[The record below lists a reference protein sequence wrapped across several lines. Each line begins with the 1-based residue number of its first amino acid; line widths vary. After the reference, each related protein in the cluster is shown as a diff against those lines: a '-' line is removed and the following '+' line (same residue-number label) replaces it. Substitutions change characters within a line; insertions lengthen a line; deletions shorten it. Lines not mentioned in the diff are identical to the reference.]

1 MSQTLTSDVQTAFL
15 NTLKQLL
22 QDQTQQNPL
31 LLDGDSIDQLLSSK
45 KIYNAYHDLAEQI
58 YELMGFQLEQS
69 ASFQY
74 SLLQRILE
82 QGRLSV
88 YISKAES
95 INSAESTQPLFD
107 HTQMALTPITEAD
120 ALESVDQLD
129 FLDELYLSPP
139 VEAKAEPSL
148 INDRF
153 TVMSLSTTSLLS
165 VNSTTNIDVNNTDH
179 NQNNASGK
187 SNHEVKM
194 VKKMPHFQIP
204 NARVGQDYQAR
215 IQMQYPV
222 KEDVLI
228 CSESIKIPD
237 DLGIVFD
244 DEAQQLQGIPLQA
257 GEFKLAFQYKNNE
270 ATQAWSSGE
279 VTFIITADPRSLWQ
293 VNEPDIHA
301 PYQKAHSDHQLIQ
314 TEHFNLAACSQRG
327 RSHEH
332 AGTFRD
338 DDFLI
343 TQVAETDWSVL
354 IVADGAGSAS
364 YSRQGSLLA
373 VQSAA
378 KTLTDYLE
386 QHHPH
391 LDRLL
396 PQWQVGSDDEMT
408 KSVAQQIYKDFHD
421 TFYKT
426 AQVAIEAIE
435 QEAELKQVAAKAY
448 ATTLLVAVV
457 KQCEQKTFIST
468 FWMGDGA
475 IAVYAKDKV
484 RLMGKPD
491 GGEFA
496 GQTRFLDRSFAQQ
509 FASRVNIGYYDDCEA
524 VILMTDGISD
534 PRFETDAGL
543 ANHEKWQALWQ
554 EIEPQLQQPHP
565 DQALLEWS
573 KFFSAGHHDDRTLAI
588 LWNKPVSVDVEG
600 LAHD

>member
-1 MSQTLTSDVQTAFL
+1 MSQTLTPDVQTAFL
-15 NTLKQLL
+15 NTLEQLL

-31 LLDGDSIDQLLSSK
+31 LLDGDSVDQLLKSK
-45 KIYNAYHDLAEQI
+45 KIYNAYYDLAEQI

-69 ASFQY
+69 AAFQY

-82 QGRLSV
+82 QGRLPV
-88 YISKAES
+88 YISKAEN
-95 INSAESTQPLFD
+95 IHSAESSQQQFD
-107 HTQMALTPITEAD
+107 HTQMMPNPITEAD
-120 ALESVDQLD
+120 ELESIDQLD
-129 FLDELYLSPP
+129 FLDELYSSPI
-139 VEAKAEPSL
+139 EAETKPSL
-148 INDRF
+148 INDGF
-153 TVMSLSTTSLLS
+153 IAKPPLSTTSLVLVS
-165 VNSTTNIDVNNTDH
+165 STANIDSNHIDH
-179 NQNNASGK
+179 NQNNPSGK
-187 SNHEVKM
+187 QNHEVKT

-228 CSESIKIPD
+228 CSESIKIPE

-244 DEAQQLQGIPLQA
+244 DQTQQLQGIPLQA

-270 ATQAWSSGE
+270 AAQAWSSGE
-279 VTFIITADPRSLWQ
+279 MTFIITADPRSLWQ
-293 VNEPDIHA
+293 VNEPDINE

-343 TQVAETDWSVL
+343 ARVAETDWSIL

-364 YSRQGSLLA
+364 YSRQGSLIA

-396 PQWQVGSDDEMT
+396 QQWQVGSDDEIT

-509 FASRVNIGYYDDCEA
+509 FGSRVNIGYYGDCEA

-554 EIEPQLQQPHP
+554 ELEPQLQQTHP

>member
-1 MSQTLTSDVQTAFL
+1 MSQTLTPDVQTAFL
-15 NTLKQLL
+15 NTLEQLL

-31 LLDGDSIDQLLSSK
+31 LLDGDSVDQLLKSK
-45 KIYNAYHDLAEQI
+45 KIYNAYYNLAEQI
-58 YELMGFQLEQS
+58 YELIGFQLEQS
-69 ASFQY
+69 AAFQY

-82 QGRLSV
+82 QGRLPV
-88 YISKAES
+88 YIYNAEN
-95 INSAESTQPLFD
+95 INSAESSQPLFD
-107 HTQMALTPITEAD
+107 HTQMMQNPIHETD
-120 ALESVDQLD
+120 ALESIDQLD

-139 VEAKAEPSL
+139 VEAETELSF
-148 INDRF
+148 INNSF
-153 TVMSLSTTSLLS
+153 VATPLTTTSLLS
-165 VNSTTNIDVNNTDH
+165 VQSTTNIDSNNTDH
-179 NQNNASGK
+179 KQNNASGK
-187 SNHEVKM
+187 PNHEVKM

-228 CSESIKIPD
+228 CSESIKIPE

-244 DEAQQLQGIPLQA
+244 DEAQQLQGVPLQA

-270 ATQAWSSGE
+270 AAQAWSSGE
-279 VTFIITADPRSLWQ
+279 VIFIITADPRSLWQ
-293 VNEPDIHA
+293 VNEPDSNE

-343 TQVAETDWSVL
+343 ARVAETDWSVL

-396 PQWQVGSDDEMT
+396 QQWQVRSDDEMT

-426 AQVAIEAIE
+426 AQVAIETIE

-600 LAHD
+600 VVHD

>member
-1 MSQTLTSDVQTAFL
+1 MSQTLTPDVQTAFL

-22 QDQTQQNPL
+22 QDQTQQNAL
-31 LLDGDSIDQLLSSK
+31 LLDSDSFDHLLKNK

-69 ASFQY
+69 SAFQY

-82 QGRLSV
+82 QGRLPIYAS
-88 YISKAES
+88 ISAGLDRTEP
-95 INSAESTQPLFD
+95 NQQRFD
-107 HTQMALTPITEAD
+107 QIQMTLISSTEAD
-120 ALESVDQLD
+120 GLESVDQLD
-129 FLDELYLSPP
+129 FLDELYSSPI
-139 VEAKAEPSL
+139 EAATEPSF
-148 INDRF
+148 INDGF
-153 TVMSLSTTSLLS
+153 TAGPLSTTSLVLMS
-165 VNSTTNIDVNNTDH
+165 STANIDSNNTDH
-179 NQNNASGK
+179 NQNNPSGK
-187 SNHEVKM
+187 QNHEVKM

-228 CSESIKIPD
+228 CSESIKIPE

-244 DEAQQLQGIPLQA
+244 DQAQQLQGIPLQA

-293 VNEPDIHA
+293 VNEPDINA
-301 PYQKAHSDHQLIQ
+301 PYQKAHSDHQLIE
-314 TEHFNLAACSQRG
+314 TEYFNLAACSQRG

-343 TQVAETDWSVL
+343 ARVAETDWSIL

-396 PQWQVGSDDEMT
+396 QQWQVGSDDEMT

-426 AQVAIEAIE
+426 AQAAIEAIE

-468 FWMGDGA
+468 FWVGDGA

-554 EIEPQLQQPHP
+554 EIEPQLQQPCP

-588 LWNKPVSVDVEG
+588 LWNKPVSVNVEG

>member
-1 MSQTLTSDVQTAFL
+1 MSQTLTPDVQTAFL

-22 QDQTQQNPL
+22 QDQTQQNAL
-31 LLDGDSIDQLLSSK
+31 LLDSDSFDHLLKNK

-69 ASFQY
+69 SAFQH
-74 SLLQRILE
+74 SLLQHILE
-82 QGRLSV
+82 QGRLPIYAS
-88 YISKAES
+88 ISAGLDRTEP
-95 INSAESTQPLFD
+95 NQQRFD
-107 HTQMALTPITEAD
+107 QIQMTLISSTEAD
-120 ALESVDQLD
+120 GLESVDQLD
-129 FLDELYLSPP
+129 FLDELYSSPI
-139 VEAKAEPSL
+139 EAATEPSF
-148 INDRF
+148 INDGF
-153 TVMSLSTTSLLS
+153 TAGPLSTTSLVLMS
-165 VNSTTNIDVNNTDH
+165 STANIDSNNTDH
-179 NQNNASGK
+179 NQNNPSGK
-187 SNHEVKM
+187 QNHEVKM

-228 CSESIKIPD
+228 CSESIKIPE

-244 DEAQQLQGIPLQA
+244 DQAQQLQGIPLQA

-293 VNEPDIHA
+293 VNEPDINA
-301 PYQKAHSDHQLIQ
+301 PYQKAHSDHQLIE
-314 TEHFNLAACSQRG
+314 TEYFNLAACSQRG

-343 TQVAETDWSVL
+343 ARVAETDWSIL

-396 PQWQVGSDDEMT
+396 QQWQVGSDDEMT

-426 AQVAIEAIE
+426 AQAAIEAIE

-468 FWMGDGA
+468 FWVGDGA

-554 EIEPQLQQPHP
+554 EIEPQLQQPCP

-588 LWNKPVSVDVEG
+588 LWNKPVSVNVEG

>member
-1 MSQTLTSDVQTAFL
+1 MSQTLVPEIQTAL
-15 NTLKQLL
+15 LKTLKQLL
-22 QDQTQQNPL
+22 QDQTQQTPL
-31 LLDGDSIDQLLSSK
+31 LLDGDSVDQLLNSK
-45 KIYNAYHDLAEQI
+45 KIYNAYYDLAEQI
-58 YELMGFQLEQS
+58 YVLMGFQLEQS
-69 ASFQY
+69 AAFQH
-74 SLLQRILE
+74 SLLRCILE
-82 QGRLSV
+82 QGRLPI
-88 YISKAES
+88 YISNAEN
-95 INSAESTQPLFD
+95 INSAESSQPLFD
-107 HTQMALTPITEAD
+107 HTQMMQNPDTD
-120 ALESVDQLD
+120 ALESIDQLD

-139 VEAKAEPSL
+139 VEPETELSF
-148 INDRF
+148 INNSF
-153 TVMSLSTTSLLS
+153 VATPLMTTSLLLS
-165 VNSTTNIDVNNTDH
+165 STTDNGSNNTDH
-179 NQNNASGK
+179 NHNNASGK
-187 SNHEVKM
+187 PNHEVKM

-228 CSESIKIPD
+228 CSESIKIPE

-244 DEAQQLQGIPLQA
+244 DQAQQLQGIPLQA

-270 ATQAWSSGE
+270 AAQAWSSGE

-293 VNEPDIHA
+293 VNEPDINE

-343 TQVAETDWSVL
+343 ARVAETDWSVL

-386 QHHPH
+386 QYHAH
-391 LDRLL
+391 LDSLL
-396 PQWQVGSDDEMT
+396 LQWQVGSDDEMT

-426 AQVAIEAIE
+426 AQVAIETIE

-468 FWMGDGA
+468 FWIGDGA

-554 EIEPQLQQPHP
+554 EIEPQLQQSHP
-565 DQALLEWS
+565 EQALLEWS

-588 LWNKPVSVDVEG
+588 LWNKPVITDVEDVV
-600 LAHD
+600 HD

>member
-1 MSQTLTSDVQTAFL
+1 MSQTLTTDVQTAFL

-31 LLDGDSIDQLLSSK
+31 LLDDDSLDQLLNSK
-45 KIYNAYHDLAEQI
+45 KIYNAYHDLVEQI
-58 YELMGFQLEQS
+58 YEQIGFQLEQS
-69 ASFQY
+69 AVFQH

-82 QGRLSV
+82 QGRLPV
-88 YISKAES
+88 YISKAEN
-95 INSAESTQPLFD
+95 INSADSSQPLFD
-107 HTQMALTPITEAD
+107 HTQMMQNPIDEND
-120 ALESVDQLD
+120 ALESIDQLD
-129 FLDELYLSPP
+129 FLDELYLSPS
-139 VEAKAEPSL
+139 VEAEADPSF
-148 INDRF
+148 INDSSVA
-153 TVMSLSTTSLLS
+153 TPLPTTSLLS
-165 VNSTTNIDVNNTDH
+165 VKSTTNIDAKNTDH

-187 SNHEVKM
+187 PNHEVKM

-244 DEAQQLQGIPLQA
+244 DEAQQLKGIPLQA

-270 ATQAWSSGE
+270 AIQAWSSGE

-301 PYQKAHSDHQLIQ
+301 PYQKAHGDHQLIQ

-391 LDRLL
+391 LDLL
-396 PQWQVGSDDEMT
+396 LQQWQVGSDDEMT

-426 AQVAIEAIE
+426 AQVAIETIE

-457 KQCEQKTFIST
+457 KKCEQKTFIST

-534 PRFETDAGL
+534 PRFETDTGL

>member
-1 MSQTLTSDVQTAFL
+1 MSQTLVPEIQTAL
-15 NTLKQLL
+15 LKTLKQLL
-22 QDQTQQNPL
+22 QDQTQQAPL
-31 LLDGDSIDQLLSSK
+31 LLDGDSVDQLLNSK
-45 KIYNAYHDLAEQI
+45 KIYNAYYDLAEQI
-58 YELMGFQLEQS
+58 YALMEFQLEQS
-69 ASFQY
+69 AAFQH
-74 SLLQRILE
+74 SLLRCILE
-82 QGRLSV
+82 QGRLPI
-88 YISKAES
+88 YISNAEN
-95 INSAESTQPLFD
+95 INSAESSQPLFD
-107 HTQMALTPITEAD
+107 HTQMMQNPNTETD
-120 ALESVDQLD
+120 ALESIDQLD

-139 VEAKAEPSL
+139 VEPETELSF
-148 INDRF
+148 INNSF
-153 TVMSLSTTSLLS
+153 VATPLMTTSLLLS
-165 VNSTTNIDVNNTDH
+165 STTDNGSNNTDH
-179 NQNNASGK
+179 NHNNASGK
-187 SNHEVKM
+187 PNHEVKM

-222 KEDVLI
+222 KVDVLI
-228 CSESIKIPD
+228 CSESIKIPE
-237 DLGIVFD
+237 DLGILFD
-244 DEAQQLQGIPLQA
+244 DQAQQLQGIPLQA

-270 ATQAWSSGE
+270 AAQAWSSGE

-293 VNEPDIHA
+293 VNEPDINE

-343 TQVAETDWSVL
+343 ARVAETDWSVL

-378 KTLTDYLE
+378 KTLTVYLE

-391 LDRLL
+391 LDSLL
-396 PQWQVGSDDEMT
+396 LQWQVGSDDEMT

-426 AQVAIEAIE
+426 AQVAIETIE
-435 QEAELKQVAAKAY
+435 QEADLKQVAAKAY

-468 FWMGDGA
+468 FWIGDGA

-554 EIEPQLQQPHP
+554 EIEPQLQQLHP

-588 LWNKPVSVDVEG
+588 LWSTPVIADVEDVV
-600 LAHD
+600 HD

>member
-31 LLDGDSIDQLLSSK
+31 LLDDDSLNQLLSSK

-69 ASFQY
+69 AAFQH
-74 SLLQRILE
+74 SLLQRILD
-82 QGRLSV
+82 QGRLPV
-88 YISKAES
+88 YISKAEN
-95 INSAESTQPLFD
+95 INSAESIQPLFD
-107 HTQMALTPITEAD
+107 HIQMMQNPIDETD
-120 ALESVDQLD
+120 VLESVDQLD
-129 FLDELYLSPP
+129 FLDELYLSPSI
-139 VEAKAEPSL
+139 EAEADPSF
-148 INDRF
+148 INDCF
-153 TVMSLSTTSLLS
+153 VATPHQTTSLLS
-165 VNSTTNIDVNNTDH
+165 VKSITDIDAKNTDH

-187 SNHEVKM
+187 PNHEVKM

-314 TEHFNLAACSQRG
+314 TEYFNLAACSQRG

-343 TQVAETDWSVL
+343 ARVAETDWSVL

-396 PQWQVGSDDEMT
+396 QQWQVGSDDEMT

-435 QEAELKQVAAKAY
+435 KEAELKQVAAKAY

-588 LWNKPVSVDVEG
+588 LWNKPVSVEG

>member
-1 MSQTLTSDVQTAFL
+1 MSQTLTPDVQTAFL
-15 NTLKQLL
+15 NTLKHLL

-31 LLDGDSIDQLLSSK
+31 LLDGDSVDKLLKSK

-69 ASFQY
+69 AAFQY

-82 QGRLSV
+82 QGRLPI
-88 YISKAES
+88 YISNVEN
-95 INSAESTQPLFD
+95 INSAESSQPLFD
-107 HTQMALTPITEAD
+107 HTQMMQNPNTEND
-120 ALESVDQLD
+120 ALESIDQLD

-139 VEAKAEPSL
+139 IDAETEPCF
-148 INDRF
+148 INDCF
-153 TVMSLSTTSLLS
+153 VATPLTTTSLLLS
-165 VNSTTNIDVNNTDH
+165 STANIDSNNTDH
-179 NQNNASGK
+179 KQNNASGK
-187 SNHEVKM
+187 PNHEVKM

-228 CSESIKIPD
+228 CSESIKIPEA
-237 DLGIVFD
+237 LGIVFD
-244 DEAQQLQGIPLQA
+244 DQAQQLQGIPLQA

-270 ATQAWSSGE
+270 AVQAWSSGE

-293 VNEPDIHA
+293 VNEPDSNE

-343 TQVAETDWSVL
+343 ARVAETDWSVL

-396 PQWQVGSDDEMT
+396 QQWQVRSDDEMT

-426 AQVAIEAIE
+426 AQVAIETIE

-588 LWNKPVSVDVEG
+588 LWNKPVGVDVEG
-600 LAHD
+600 VVHD

>member
-1 MSQTLTSDVQTAFL
+1 MSQTLTPDVQTAFL

-22 QDQTQQNPL
+22 QDQTQQNAL
-31 LLDGDSIDQLLSSK
+31 LLDDDSFDHLLKNK

-58 YELMGFQLEQS
+58 YEIMGFQLEQS
-69 ASFQY
+69 SAFQH

-82 QGRLSV
+82 QGRLPIYA
-88 YISKAES
+88 YISAGLH
-95 INSAESTQPLFD
+95 STEPNQQRFD
-107 HTQMALTPITEAD
+107 QIQMTLIPITGAD
-120 ALESVDQLD
+120 GLESVDQLD
-129 FLDELYLSPP
+129 FLDELYSPP
-139 VEAKAEPSL
+139 IEAATEPSF
-148 INDRF
+148 INDGF
-153 TVMSLSTTSLLS
+153 TAGPLSTTSLVLMS
-165 VNSTTNIDVNNTDH
+165 STANIDSNNTDH
-179 NQNNASGK
+179 NQNNPSGK
-187 SNHEVKM
+187 QNHEVKM

-228 CSESIKIPD
+228 CSESIKIPE

-244 DEAQQLQGIPLQA
+244 DQAQQLQGIPLQA

-293 VNEPDIHA
+293 VNEPDINA
-301 PYQKAHSDHQLIQ
+301 PYQKAHSDHQLIE
-314 TEHFNLAACSQRG
+314 TEYFNLAACSQRG

-343 TQVAETDWSVL
+343 ARVAETDWSVL

-396 PQWQVGSDDEMT
+396 QQWQVSSDDEMT

-426 AQVAIEAIE
+426 AQVAIESIE

-468 FWMGDGA
+468 FWVGDGA

-496 GQTRFLDRSFAQQ
+496 GQTRFLDRSFVQQ

-554 EIEPQLQQPHP
+554 EIEPQLQQPRP

-588 LWNKPVSVDVEG
+588 LWNKPVSVNVEG

>member
-1 MSQTLTSDVQTAFL
+1 MSQTLTHEVQTVFL
-15 NTLKQLL
+15 STLKQLL
-22 QDQTQQNPL
+22 QDQTQPNQFVVDDESFN
-31 LLDGDSIDQLLSSK
+31 QLLKNK

-58 YELMGFQLEQS
+58 YALMGFQLEQS
-69 ASFQY
+69 PAFQH
-74 SLLQRILE
+74 SSLQRILE
-82 QGRLSV
+82 QGRLPIYAS
-88 YISKAES
+88 ISAGLDRTEP
-95 INSAESTQPLFD
+95 NQQQFD
-107 HTQMALTPITEAD
+107 HTQMMLNPINEGD
-120 ALESVDQLD
+120 ALESIDQLD
-129 FLDELYLSPP
+129 FLDELYLSAPIDA
-139 VEAKAEPSL
+139 ETEPSL
-148 INDRF
+148 INDCF
-153 TVMSLSTTSLLS
+153 VAKPCSTTPLLLSTTA
-165 VNSTTNIDVNNTDH
+165 NIDSSNTDH
-179 NQNNASGK
+179 KQNNPSGK
-187 SNHEVKM
+187 QNHEVKM

-228 CSESIKIPD
+228 CSESIKIPE

-257 GEFKLAFQYKNNE
+257 GEFKLVFQYKNSE
-270 ATQAWSSGE
+270 AAQAWSSGE

-293 VNEPDIHA
+293 VNEPDINA

-314 TEHFNLAACSQRG
+314 TEYFNLVACSQRG

-343 TQVAETDWSVL
+343 ARVAETDWSLL

-391 LDRLL
+391 LDLL
-396 PQWQVGSDDEMT
+396 LQQWQVGSDDEMT

-509 FASRVNIGYYDDCEA
+509 FGSRVNIGYYDDCEA

-543 ANHEKWQALWQ
+543 ANHEKWQAFWQ

-588 LWNKPVSVDVEG
+588 LWNKPVIVDVEG

>member
-1 MSQTLTSDVQTAFL
+1 MSQTLTHEVQTVFL
-15 NTLKQLL
+15 STLKQLL
-22 QDQTQQNPL
+22 QDQTQPNQFVVDDESFN
-31 LLDGDSIDQLLSSK
+31 QLLKNK

-58 YELMGFQLEQS
+58 YVLMGFQLEQS
-69 ASFQY
+69 PAFQH
-74 SLLQRILE
+74 SSLQRILE
-82 QGRLSV
+82 QGRLPIYAS
-88 YISKAES
+88 ISAGLDRTEP
-95 INSAESTQPLFD
+95 NRQQFD
-107 HTQMALTPITEAD
+107 HTQMMLNPINEAD
-120 ALESVDQLD
+120 ALESIDQLD
-129 FLDELYLSPP
+129 FLDELYLSAP
-139 VEAKAEPSL
+139 VDAETEPSL

-153 TVMSLSTTSLLS
+153 VAKPCSTAPLLLSTTA
-165 VNSTTNIDVNNTDH
+165 NIDSSNTDH
-179 NQNNASGK
+179 KQNNASGK
-187 SNHEVKM
+187 QNHEVKM

-228 CSESIKIPD
+228 CSESIKIPE

-257 GEFKLAFQYKNNE
+257 GEFKLAFQYKNSE
-270 ATQAWSSGE
+270 AAQAWSSGE

-293 VNEPDIHA
+293 VNEPDINA

-314 TEHFNLAACSQRG
+314 TEYFNLVACSQRG

-343 TQVAETDWSVL
+343 ARVAETDWSLL

-364 YSRQGSLLA
+364 YSRQGSLIA

-378 KTLTDYLE
+378 RTLTDYLE
-386 QHHPH
+386 QHHLH
-391 LDRLL
+391 LDLL
-396 PQWQVGSDDEMT
+396 LQQWQVGSDDEMT

-509 FASRVNIGYYDDCEA
+509 FGSRVNIGYYDDCEA

-543 ANHEKWQALWQ
+543 ANHEKWQAFWQ

-588 LWNKPVSVDVEG
+588 LWNKPVIVDVEG

>member
-1 MSQTLTSDVQTAFL
+1 MSQTLAPEIQTAL
-15 NTLKQLL
+15 LKTLKQLL
-22 QDQTQQNPL
+22 QDQTQQTPL
-31 LLDGDSIDQLLSSK
+31 LLDGDSVDQLLNSK
-45 KIYNAYHDLAEQI
+45 KIYNAYYDLAEQI
-58 YELMGFQLEQS
+58 YALMGFQLEQS
-69 ASFQY
+69 AAFQH
-74 SLLQRILE
+74 SLLRCILE
-82 QGRLSV
+82 QGRLPI
-88 YISKAES
+88 YISNAEN
-95 INSAESTQPLFD
+95 INSAESSQPLFD
-107 HTQMALTPITEAD
+107 HTQMMQNPDTETD
-120 ALESVDQLD
+120 ALESIDQLD

-139 VEAKAEPSL
+139 VEPETELSF
-148 INDRF
+148 INNNF
-153 TVMSLSTTSLLS
+153 VATPLMTTSLLLS
-165 VNSTTNIDVNNTDH
+165 STTDNGSNNTDH
-179 NQNNASGK
+179 NHNNASGK
-187 SNHEVKM
+187 PNHEVKM

-228 CSESIKIPD
+228 CSESIKIPE

-244 DEAQQLQGIPLQA
+244 DQAQQLQGIPLQA

-270 ATQAWSSGE
+270 AAQAWSSGE

-293 VNEPDIHA
+293 VNEPDINE

-343 TQVAETDWSVL
+343 ARVAETDWSVL

-391 LDRLL
+391 LDSLL
-396 PQWQVGSDDEMT
+396 LQWQVGSDDEMT

-426 AQVAIEAIE
+426 AQVAIETIE
-435 QEAELKQVAAKAY
+435 QEADLKQVAAKAY

-468 FWMGDGA
+468 FWIGDGA

-554 EIEPQLQQPHP
+554 AIEPQLQQLHP

-588 LWNKPVSVDVEG
+588 LWSTPVIADVEDVV
-600 LAHD
+600 HD

>member
-1 MSQTLTSDVQTAFL
+1 MSQTLTPDVQTVFL

-22 QDQTQQNPL
+22 QDQTQQNSL
-31 LLDGDSIDQLLSSK
+31 LLDDDSIGQLLSSK

-69 ASFQY
+69 SAFQY

-82 QGRLSV
+82 QGRLPV

-95 INSAESTQPLFD
+95 INSTESTQPLFD

-139 VEAKAEPSL
+139 VGAEADPSF
-148 INDRF
+148 INDCF
-153 TVMSLSTTSLLS
+153 VATPLPTTSLLS
-165 VNSTTNIDVNNTDH
+165 VNSTTNIDAKNTDH

-187 SNHEVKM
+187 PNHEVKM

-314 TEHFNLAACSQRG
+314 TEYFNLAACSQRG

-396 PQWQVGSDDEMT
+396 QQWQVGSDDEMT
-408 KSVAQQIYKDFHD
+408 KSVAQKIYKDFHD

-475 IAVYAKDKV
+475 IVVYAKDKV

>member
-1 MSQTLTSDVQTAFL
+1 MSKTLVPEIQTAL
-15 NTLKQLL
+15 LKTLKQLL
-22 QDQTQQNPL
+22 QDQTQQTPL
-31 LLDGDSIDQLLSSK
+31 LLDGDSIDQLLNSK
-45 KIYNAYHDLAEQI
+45 KIYNAYYDLAEQI
-58 YELMGFQLEQS
+58 YTLMGFQLEQS
-69 ASFQY
+69 AAFQH
-74 SLLQRILE
+74 SLLRCILE
-82 QGRLSV
+82 QGRLPI
-88 YISKAES
+88 YISNTEN
-95 INSAESTQPLFD
+95 INSAESSQPLFD
-107 HTQMALTPITEAD
+107 HTQMMQNPDTETD
-120 ALESVDQLD
+120 ALESIDQLD

-139 VEAKAEPSL
+139 VEPETELSF
-148 INDRF
+148 INKSF
-153 TVMSLSTTSLLS
+153 VATPLMTTSLLLS
-165 VNSTTNIDVNNTDH
+165 STTDNGSNNTDH
-179 NQNNASGK
+179 NPNNASGK
-187 SNHEVKM
+187 PNHEVKM

-228 CSESIKIPD
+228 CSESIKIPE
-237 DLGIVFD
+237 DLGILFD
-244 DEAQQLQGIPLQA
+244 DQAQQLQGIPLQA

-270 ATQAWSSGE
+270 AAQAWSSGE

-293 VNEPDIHA
+293 VNEPDINE

-343 TQVAETDWSVL
+343 ARVAETDWSVL

-386 QHHPH
+386 QYHAH
-391 LDRLL
+391 LDSLL
-396 PQWQVGSDDEMT
+396 LEWQVGSDDEMT

-426 AQVAIEAIE
+426 AQVAIETIE
-435 QEAELKQVAAKAY
+435 QEAGLKQVAAKAY

-468 FWMGDGA
+468 FWIGDGA

-554 EIEPQLQQPHP
+554 EIEPQLQQLHP

-588 LWNKPVSVDVEG
+588 LWSTPVIADVEDVV
-600 LAHD
+600 HD

>member
-1 MSQTLTSDVQTAFL
+1 MSQTLTYEVQTVFL
-15 NTLKQLL
+15 STLKQLL
-22 QDQTQQNPL
+22 QDQTQPNQFVVDDESFN
-31 LLDGDSIDQLLSSK
+31 QLLKNK

-58 YELMGFQLEQS
+58 YVLMGFQLEQS
-69 ASFQY
+69 PAFQH
-74 SLLQRILE
+74 SSLQRILE
-82 QGRLSV
+82 QGRLPIYAS
-88 YISKAES
+88 ISAGLDRTEP
-95 INSAESTQPLFD
+95 NRQQFD
-107 HTQMALTPITEAD
+107 HTQMMLNPINEAD
-120 ALESVDQLD
+120 ALESIDQLD
-129 FLDELYLSPP
+129 FLDELYLSAP
-139 VEAKAEPSL
+139 VDAETEPSL

-153 TVMSLSTTSLLS
+153 VAKPCSTTPLLLSTTA
-165 VNSTTNIDVNNTDH
+165 NIDSSNTDH
-179 NQNNASGK
+179 KQNNPSGK
-187 SNHEVKM
+187 QNHEVKM

-228 CSESIKIPD
+228 CSESIKIPE

-257 GEFKLAFQYKNNE
+257 GEFKLAFQYKNSE
-270 ATQAWSSGE
+270 AAQAWSSGE

-293 VNEPDIHA
+293 VNEPDINA

-314 TEHFNLAACSQRG
+314 TEYFNLAACSQRG

-343 TQVAETDWSVL
+343 ARVAESDWSVL

-378 KTLTDYLE
+378 RTLTDYLE
-386 QHHPH
+386 QHHLH
-391 LDRLL
+391 LDLL
-396 PQWQVGSDDEMT
+396 LQQWQVGSDDEMT

-509 FASRVNIGYYDDCEA
+509 FGSRVNIGYYDDCEA

-543 ANHEKWQALWQ
+543 ANHEKWQAFWQ

-588 LWNKPVSVDVEG
+588 LWNKPVIVDVEG

>member
-31 LLDGDSIDQLLSSK
+31 LLDDDSLNQLLSSK

-69 ASFQY
+69 AAFQH
-74 SLLQRILE
+74 SLLQRILD
-82 QGRLSV
+82 QGRLPV
-88 YISKAES
+88 YISKAEN
-95 INSAESTQPLFD
+95 INSAESIQPLFD
-107 HTQMALTPITEAD
+107 HIQMMQNPIDETD
-120 ALESVDQLD
+120 VLESVDQLD
-129 FLDELYLSPP
+129 FLDELYLSPSI
-139 VEAKAEPSL
+139 EAEADPSF
-148 INDRF
+148 INDCF
-153 TVMSLSTTSLLS
+153 VATPHQTTSLLS
-165 VNSTTNIDVNNTDH
+165 VKSITDIDAKNTDH

-187 SNHEVKM
+187 PNHEVKM

-314 TEHFNLAACSQRG
+314 TEYFNLAACSQRG

-343 TQVAETDWSVL
+343 ARVAETDWSVL

-396 PQWQVGSDDEMT
+396 QQWQVGSDDEMT

-435 QEAELKQVAAKAY
+435 KEAELKQVAAKAY

-524 VILMTDGISD
+524 VILMTDGVSD

-588 LWNKPVSVDVEG
+588 LWNKPVSVEG

>member
-1 MSQTLTSDVQTAFL
+1 MSQTLTPDVQTAFL

-22 QDQTQQNPL
+22 QDQTQQNAL
-31 LLDGDSIDQLLSSK
+31 LLDSDSFDHLLKNK

-69 ASFQY
+69 SAFQH
-74 SLLQRILE
+74 SLLQHILE
-82 QGRLSV
+82 QGRLPIYAS
-88 YISKAES
+88 ISAGLDRTEP
-95 INSAESTQPLFD
+95 NQQRFD
-107 HTQMALTPITEAD
+107 QIQMTLISSTEAD
-120 ALESVDQLD
+120 GLESVDQLD
-129 FLDELYLSPP
+129 FLDELYSSPI
-139 VEAKAEPSL
+139 EAATEPSF
-148 INDRF
+148 INDGF
-153 TVMSLSTTSLLS
+153 TARPLSTTSLVLTS
-165 VNSTTNIDVNNTDH
+165 STANIDSNNTNH
-179 NQNNASGK
+179 NQNNPSGK
-187 SNHEVKM
+187 QNHEVKM

-228 CSESIKIPD
+228 CSESIKIPE

-244 DEAQQLQGIPLQA
+244 DQAQQLQGIPLQA

-293 VNEPDIHA
+293 VNEPDINA
-301 PYQKAHSDHQLIQ
+301 PYQKAHSDHQLIE
-314 TEHFNLAACSQRG
+314 TEYFNLAACSQRG

-343 TQVAETDWSVL
+343 ARVAETDWSVL

-396 PQWQVGSDDEMT
+396 QQWQVGSDDEMT

-426 AQVAIEAIE
+426 AQVAIESIE

-468 FWMGDGA
+468 FWVGDGA

-554 EIEPQLQQPHP
+554 ELEPQLQQPRP

>member
-1 MSQTLTSDVQTAFL
+1 MSQTLTHEVQAVFL
-15 NTLKQLL
+15 STLKQLL
-22 QDQTQQNPL
+22 QDQTQLNQFVVDDESFN
-31 LLDGDSIDQLLSSK
+31 QLLK
-45 KIYNAYHDLAEQI
+45 NKEIYNAYHDLAEQI
-58 YELMGFQLEQS
+58 YALMGFQLEQS
-69 ASFQY
+69 SAFQH
-74 SLLQRILE
+74 SSLQRILE
-82 QGRLSV
+82 QGRLPI
-88 YISKAES
+88 YAS
-95 INSAESTQPLFD
+95 IITGFD
-107 HTQMALTPITEAD
+107 PTEPNQQQFDLTQMMLNPINEAD
-120 ALESVDQLD
+120 ALESIDQLD
-129 FLDELYLSPP
+129 FLDELYLSAP
-139 VEAKAEPSL
+139 VDAETELSL

-153 TVMSLSTTSLLS
+153 VVKPCSTTPLILSTTANVDSS
-165 VNSTTNIDVNNTDH
+165 NTDH
-179 NQNNASGK
+179 KQNNPSGK
-187 SNHEVKM
+187 QNHEVKM

-228 CSESIKIPD
+228 CSESIKIPE

-257 GEFKLAFQYKNNE
+257 GEFKLAFQYKNSE
-270 ATQAWSSGE
+270 AAQAWSSGE
-279 VTFIITADPRSLWQ
+279 VTFIVTADPRSLWQ
-293 VNEPDIHA
+293 VNEPDINA

-314 TEHFNLAACSQRG
+314 TEYFNLAACSQRG

-343 TQVAETDWSVL
+343 ARVAETDWSLL

-378 KTLTDYLE
+378 RTLTDYLE
-386 QHHPH
+386 QHHLH
-391 LDRLL
+391 LDLL
-396 PQWQVGSDDEMT
+396 LQQWQVGSDDEMT

-509 FASRVNIGYYDDCEA
+509 FGSRVNIGYYDDCEA

-543 ANHEKWQALWQ
+543 ANHEKWQAFWQ

-565 DQALLEWS
+565 DQALLAWS

-588 LWNKPVSVDVEG
+588 LWNKPVIADMEG

>member
-1 MSQTLTSDVQTAFL
+1 MSQTLAPEIQTAL
-15 NTLKQLL
+15 LKTLKQLL
-22 QDQTQQNPL
+22 QDQTQQPSL
-31 LLDGDSIDQLLSSK
+31 LLDGDSVDQLLNNK
-45 KIYNAYHDLAEQI
+45 KIYNAYYDLAEQI
-58 YELMGFQLEQS
+58 YALMEFQLEQS
-69 ASFQY
+69 VAFQH
-74 SLLQRILE
+74 SLLRCILE
-82 QGRLSV
+82 RGRLPI
-88 YISKAES
+88 YISNAEN
-95 INSAESTQPLFD
+95 INSAESSQPLFD
-107 HTQMALTPITEAD
+107 HTQMMQNPDTETD
-120 ALESVDQLD
+120 ALESIDQLD

-139 VEAKAEPSL
+139 VEPETELSF
-148 INDRF
+148 INNSF
-153 TVMSLSTTSLLS
+153 VATPLMTTSLLLS
-165 VNSTTNIDVNNTDH
+165 STTDNGSNNTDH
-179 NQNNASGK
+179 NPNNASGK
-187 SNHEVKM
+187 PNHEVKM

-228 CSESIKIPD
+228 CSESIKIPE
-237 DLGIVFD
+237 DLGILFD
-244 DEAQQLQGIPLQA
+244 DQAQQLQGIPLQA

-270 ATQAWSSGE
+270 AAQAWSSGE

-293 VNEPDIHA
+293 VNEPDINE
-301 PYQKAHSDHQLIQ
+301 PYQKTHSDHQLIQ

-343 TQVAETDWSVL
+343 ARVAETDWSVL

-391 LDRLL
+391 LDSLL
-396 PQWQVGSDDEMT
+396 LQWQVGSDDEMT

-426 AQVAIEAIE
+426 AQVAIETIE
-435 QEAELKQVAAKAY
+435 QEADLKQVAAKAY

-468 FWMGDGA
+468 FWIGDGA

-554 EIEPQLQQPHP
+554 EIEPQLQQLHP

-588 LWNKPVSVDVEG
+588 LWSTPVIADVEDVV
-600 LAHD
+600 HD

>member
-1 MSQTLTSDVQTAFL
+1 MSQTLTPDVQTAFL
-15 NTLKQLL
+15 NTLEQLL
-22 QDQTQQNPL
+22 QDQTQQNHL
-31 LLDGDSIDQLLSSK
+31 LLDGDSVDQLLKSK
-45 KIYNAYHDLAEQI
+45 KIYNAYYDLAEQI
-58 YELMGFQLEQS
+58 YVLMGFQLEQS
-69 ASFQY
+69 PAFQH
-74 SLLQRILE
+74 SSLQRILE
-82 QGRLSV
+82 QGRLPV
-88 YISKAES
+88 YISKAEN
-95 INSAESTQPLFD
+95 INSAESIQPLFD
-107 HTQMALTPITEAD
+107 HTQMMQNPIDVTD
-120 ALESVDQLD
+120 ALESVDQLN
-129 FLDELYLSPP
+129 FLDELYLSAP
-139 VEAKAEPSL
+139 VDAETEPSL

-153 TVMSLSTTSLLS
+153 VAKPCSITPLLLSTTA
-165 VNSTTNIDVNNTDH
+165 NIDSSNTDH
-179 NQNNASGK
+179 KQNNPSGK
-187 SNHEVKM
+187 QNHEVKM

-244 DEAQQLQGIPLQA
+244 DEAQQLKGIPLQA

-270 ATQAWSSGE
+270 GIQAWSSGE

-314 TEHFNLAACSQRG
+314 TEYFNLAACSQRG

-343 TQVAETDWSVL
+343 ARVAETDWSVL

-373 VQSAA
+373 VQSTA

-386 QHHPH
+386 QHHSH

-396 PQWQVGSDDEMT
+396 QQWQVGSDDEMT

-426 AQVAIEAIE
+426 AQAAIEAIE
-435 QEAELKQVAAKAY
+435 QEAELKQVEAKAY
-448 ATTLLVAVV
+448 ATTLLAAVV

-588 LWNKPVSVDVEG
+588 LWNKPVSVGVEG

>member
-1 MSQTLTSDVQTAFL
+1 MSQTLVPEIQTAL
-15 NTLKQLL
+15 LKTLKQLL
-22 QDQTQQNPL
+22 QDQTQQTPL
-31 LLDGDSIDQLLSSK
+31 LLDGDSIDQLLNSK
-45 KIYNAYHDLAEQI
+45 KIYNAYYDLAEQI
-58 YELMGFQLEQS
+58 YTLMGFQLEQS
-69 ASFQY
+69 AAFQH
-74 SLLQRILE
+74 SLLRCILE
-82 QGRLSV
+82 QGRLPI
-88 YISKAES
+88 YISNAEN
-95 INSAESTQPLFD
+95 INSAESSQPLFD
-107 HTQMALTPITEAD
+107 HTQMMQNPNNETD
-120 ALESVDQLD
+120 ALESIDQLD

-139 VEAKAEPSL
+139 VEPENELSF
-148 INDRF
+148 INNSF
-153 TVMSLSTTSLLS
+153 VATPLMTTSLLLS
-165 VNSTTNIDVNNTDH
+165 LTTDNGSNNTDH
-179 NQNNASGK
+179 NHNNASGK
-187 SNHEVKM
+187 PNHEVKM

-228 CSESIKIPD
+228 CSESIKIPE

-244 DEAQQLQGIPLQA
+244 DQAQQLQGIPLQA

-270 ATQAWSSGE
+270 AVQAWSSGE

-293 VNEPDIHA
+293 GNEPDINE

-343 TQVAETDWSVL
+343 ARVAETDWSVL

-373 VQSAA
+373 VQSVA

-391 LDRLL
+391 LDSLL
-396 PQWQVGSDDEMT
+396 LQWQVGSDDEMT

-426 AQVAIEAIE
+426 AQVAIETIE
-435 QEAELKQVAAKAY
+435 QEANLKQVAAKAY

-468 FWMGDGA
+468 FWIGDGA

-554 EIEPQLQQPHP
+554 EIEPQLQQLHP

-588 LWNKPVSVDVEG
+588 LWNKPVITDVEDVV
-600 LAHD
+600 HD

>member
-1 MSQTLTSDVQTAFL
+1 
-15 NTLKQLL
+15 
-22 QDQTQQNPL
+22 
-31 LLDGDSIDQLLSSK
+31 
-45 KIYNAYHDLAEQI
+45 
-58 YELMGFQLEQS
+58 
-69 ASFQY
+69 
-74 SLLQRILE
+74 
-82 QGRLSV
+82 
-88 YISKAES
+88 
-95 INSAESTQPLFD
+95 
-107 HTQMALTPITEAD
+107 
-120 ALESVDQLD
+120 
-129 FLDELYLSPP
+129 
-139 VEAKAEPSL
+139 
-148 INDRF
+148 
-153 TVMSLSTTSLLS
+153 
-165 VNSTTNIDVNNTDH
+165 
-179 NQNNASGK
+179 
-187 SNHEVKM
+187 
-194 VKKMPHFQIP
+194 
-204 NARVGQDYQAR
+204 
-215 IQMQYPV
+215 MQYPV

-228 CSESIKIPD
+228 CSESIKIPEA
-237 DLGIVFD
+237 LGIVFD
-244 DEAQQLQGIPLQA
+244 DQAQQLQGIPLQA

-270 ATQAWSSGE
+270 AVQAWSSGE

-293 VNEPDIHA
+293 VNEPDSNE

-343 TQVAETDWSVL
+343 ARVAETDWSVL

-396 PQWQVGSDDEMT
+396 QQWQVGSDDEMT

-426 AQVAIEAIE
+426 AQVAIETIE

-448 ATTLLVAVV
+448 VTTLLVAVV

-509 FASRVNIGYYDDCEA
+509 FGSRVNIGYYDDCEA

-600 LAHD
+600 VVHD

>member
-1 MSQTLTSDVQTAFL
+1 MSQTLTHEVQTVFL
-15 NTLKQLL
+15 STLKQLL
-22 QDQTQQNPL
+22 QDQTQPNQFVVDDESFN
-31 LLDGDSIDQLLSSK
+31 QLLKNK

-58 YELMGFQLEQS
+58 YALMGFQLEQS
-69 ASFQY
+69 PAFQH
-74 SLLQRILE
+74 SSLQRILE
-82 QGRLSV
+82 QGRLPLYAS
-88 YISKAES
+88 ISAGLDRTEP
-95 INSAESTQPLFD
+95 NRQQFD
-107 HTQMALTPITEAD
+107 HTQMMLNPINEVD
-120 ALESVDQLD
+120 ALESIDQLD
-129 FLDELYLSPP
+129 FLDELYLSAP
-139 VEAKAEPSL
+139 VDAETEPSL

-153 TVMSLSTTSLLS
+153 VAKPCSITPLLLSTTA
-165 VNSTTNIDVNNTDH
+165 NIDSSNTDH
-179 NQNNASGK
+179 KQNNPSGK
-187 SNHEVKM
+187 QNHEVKM

-228 CSESIKIPD
+228 CSESIKIPE

-244 DEAQQLQGIPLQA
+244 DEAQQLRGIPLQA
-257 GEFKLAFQYKNNE
+257 GEFKLVFQYKNSE
-270 ATQAWSSGE
+270 AAQAWSSGE

-293 VNEPDIHA
+293 VNEPDINA

-314 TEHFNLAACSQRG
+314 TEYFNLVACSQRG

-343 TQVAETDWSVL
+343 ARVAETDWSLL

-378 KTLTDYLE
+378 RALTDYLE

-391 LDRLL
+391 LDLL
-396 PQWQVGSDDEMT
+396 LQQWQVGSDDEMT

-496 GQTRFLDRSFAQQ
+496 GQTCFLDRSFAQQ
-509 FASRVNIGYYDDCEA
+509 FGSRVNIGYYDDCEA

-543 ANHEKWQALWQ
+543 ANHEKWQAFWQ

-588 LWNKPVSVDVEG
+588 LWNKPVIVDVEG

>member
-1 MSQTLTSDVQTAFL
+1 MSQLLTPEVQAAFF
-15 NTLKQLL
+15 NSLKQLL
-22 QDQTQQNPL
+22 QDQNQPNQF
-31 LLDGDSIDQLLSSK
+31 LLDDESFNQLLKNK
-45 KIYNAYHDLAEQI
+45 KIYNAYHDFAEQI

-69 ASFQY
+69 SVFQH
-74 SLLQRILE
+74 SLLQQILE
-82 QGRLSV
+82 QGRLALYSF
-88 YISKAES
+88 KADNLNTVES
-95 INSAESTQPLFD
+95 SQQLFE
-107 HTQMALTPITEAD
+107 HTQMLLNPITESD
-120 ALESVDQLD
+120 ALGAIDQLD
-129 FLDELYLSPP
+129 FLDELYLSHP
-139 VEAKAEPSL
+139 VDSEAESSL
-148 INDRF
+148 VNHSF
-153 TVMSLSTTSLLS
+153 VATPLTTTSLVLVS
-165 VNSTTNIDVNNTDH
+165 STTNIDSKSTDH

-187 SNHEVKM
+187 QNHEVKM

-228 CSESIKIPD
+228 CSESIKIPE

-244 DEAQQLQGIPLQA
+244 GEAQQLQGIPLQA
-257 GEFKLAFQYKNNE
+257 SEFKLAFQYKSNE
-270 ATQAWSSGE
+270 AAQAWFSGE

-293 VNEPDIHA
+293 VNEPDINE

-343 TQVAETDWSVL
+343 ARVAETDWSVL

-373 VQSAA
+373 VQNAA
-378 KTLTDYLE
+378 KMLTDYIE

-391 LDRLL
+391 LETLL
-396 PQWQVGSDDEMT
+396 HQWQVGSDDEIT
-408 KSVAQQIYKDFHD
+408 KSAAQQIYKDFHD

-475 IAVYAKDKV
+475 IAVYGKDKV

-496 GQTRFLDRSFAQQ
+496 GQTRFLDRSFAHQ

-554 EIEPQLQQPHP
+554 EIEPQLQHPHP

-588 LWNKPVSVDVEG
+588 LWNKPVISAEEAV
-600 LAHD
+600 HD

>member
-1 MSQTLTSDVQTAFL
+1 MSQTLVPEIQTAL
-15 NTLKQLL
+15 LKTLKQLL
-22 QDQTQQNPL
+22 QDQTQQAPL
-31 LLDGDSIDQLLSSK
+31 LLDGDSVDQLLNSK
-45 KIYNAYHDLAEQI
+45 KIYNAYYDLAEQI
-58 YELMGFQLEQS
+58 YALMEFQLEQS
-69 ASFQY
+69 AAFQH
-74 SLLQRILE
+74 SLLRCILE
-82 QGRLSV
+82 QGRLPI
-88 YISKAES
+88 YISNAEN
-95 INSAESTQPLFD
+95 INSAESSQPLFD
-107 HTQMALTPITEAD
+107 HTQMMQNPNTETD
-120 ALESVDQLD
+120 ALESIDQLD

-139 VEAKAEPSL
+139 VEPETELSF
-148 INDRF
+148 INNSF
-153 TVMSLSTTSLLS
+153 VATPLMTTSLLLS
-165 VNSTTNIDVNNTDH
+165 STTDNGSNNTDH
-179 NQNNASGK
+179 NHNNASGK
-187 SNHEVKM
+187 PNHEVKM

-222 KEDVLI
+222 KVDVLI
-228 CSESIKIPD
+228 CSESIKIPE
-237 DLGIVFD
+237 DLGILFD
-244 DEAQQLQGIPLQA
+244 DQAQQLQGIPLQA

-270 ATQAWSSGE
+270 AAQAWSSGE

-293 VNEPDIHA
+293 VNEPDINE

-343 TQVAETDWSVL
+343 ARVAETDWSVL

-391 LDRLL
+391 LDSLL
-396 PQWQVGSDDEMT
+396 LQWQVGSDDEMT

-426 AQVAIEAIE
+426 AQVAIETIE
-435 QEAELKQVAAKAY
+435 QEADLKQVAAKAY

-468 FWMGDGA
+468 FWIGDGA

-554 EIEPQLQQPHP
+554 EIEPQLQQLHP

-588 LWNKPVSVDVEG
+588 LWSTPVIADVEDVV
-600 LAHD
+600 HD

>member
-1 MSQTLTSDVQTAFL
+1 MSKTLTSDVQTAFL

-31 LLDGDSIDQLLSSK
+31 LLDGDSLNQLLNSK

-58 YELMGFQLEQS
+58 YEQIGFQLEQS
-69 ASFQY
+69 EVFQH
-74 SLLQRILE
+74 SLLQRILQ
-82 QGRLSV
+82 QGRLPV

-107 HTQMALTPITEAD
+107 QIQMTLIPITGAD
-120 ALESVDQLD
+120 GLESVDQLD
-129 FLDELYLSPP
+129 FLDELYSPP
-139 VEAKAEPSL
+139 IEAATEPSF
-148 INDRF
+148 INDGF
-153 TVMSLSTTSLLS
+153 TAGLLSTTSLLLTS
-165 VNSTTNIDVNNTDH
+165 STANIDSNNTDH
-179 NQNNASGK
+179 NQNNPSGK
-187 SNHEVKM
+187 QNHEVKM

-228 CSESIKIPD
+228 CSESIKIPE

-244 DEAQQLQGIPLQA
+244 DQAQQLHGIPLQP
-257 GEFKLAFQYKNNE
+257 GEFKLAFQYKNSE

-293 VNEPDIHA
+293 VNEPDINE
-301 PYQKAHSDHQLIQ
+301 PYQKAHSDHQLIE

-343 TQVAETDWSVL
+343 TSVAETDWSIL
-354 IVADGAGSAS
+354 IVADGAGSAN

-378 KTLTDYLE
+378 KTLTDYLK
-386 QHHPH
+386 QHYPH

-396 PQWQVGSDDEMT
+396 QQWQVGSDDEMT

-435 QEAELKQVAAKAY
+435 HEAELKQVAAKAY

-496 GQTRFLDRSFAQQ
+496 GQTRFLDRSFVQQ

-554 EIEPQLQQPHP
+554 ELEPQLQQPRP

>member
-1 MSQTLTSDVQTAFL
+1 MSQTLTPEIQTAFL

-22 QDQTQQNPL
+22 QDQTQLNQFVVDDESFN
-31 LLDGDSIDQLLSSK
+31 QLLK
-45 KIYNAYHDLAEQI
+45 NKEIYNAYHDLAEQI
-58 YELMGFQLEQS
+58 YALMGFQLEQS
-69 ASFQY
+69 AAFQH
-74 SLLQRILE
+74 SSLQRILE
-82 QGRLSV
+82 QGRLPV
-88 YISKAES
+88 YISKAEN
-95 INSAESTQPLFD
+95 INSAESSQALFD
-107 HTQMALTPITEAD
+107 HSQMMLNPIQEAD
-120 ALESVDQLD
+120 ALESIDQLD
-129 FLDELYLSPP
+129 FLDELYLAPP
-139 VEAKAEPSL
+139 VDVEKEPSF
-148 INDRF
+148 INDSSVA
-153 TVMSLSTTSLLS
+153 TPLTTTSLMLVS
-165 VNSTTNIDVNNTDH
+165 STANIDSNNTDH

-187 SNHEVKM
+187 QNHEVKM

-228 CSESIKIPD
+228 CSESIKIPE

-244 DEAQQLQGIPLQA
+244 DEAQQLQGVPLQA

-270 ATQAWSSGE
+270 TTQAWSSGE

-293 VNEPDIHA
+293 VNEPDINA
-301 PYQKAHSDHQLIQ
+301 PYQKAHSDQQLIQ

-343 TQVAETDWSVL
+343 VRVAETDWSVL

-396 PQWQVGSDDEMT
+396 QQWQVGSDDVMT

-509 FASRVNIGYYDDCEA
+509 FGSRVNIGYYDDCEA

-554 EIEPQLQQPHP
+554 ELEPQLQQTHP

-588 LWNKPVSVDVEG
+588 LWNKPVIAAEDSAND
-600 LAHD
+600 

>member
-1 MSQTLTSDVQTAFL
+1 MSQTLAPEIQTAL
-15 NTLKQLL
+15 LKTLKQLL
-22 QDQTQQNPL
+22 QDQTQQPPL
-31 LLDGDSIDQLLSSK
+31 LLDGDSVDQLLNSK
-45 KIYNAYHDLAEQI
+45 KIYNAYYDLAEQI
-58 YELMGFQLEQS
+58 YALMGFQLEQS
-69 ASFQY
+69 AAFQH
-74 SLLQRILE
+74 SLLRCILE
-82 QGRLSV
+82 QGRLPI
-88 YISKAES
+88 YISNAEN
-95 INSAESTQPLFD
+95 INSAESSQPLFD
-107 HTQMALTPITEAD
+107 HTQMMQNPNTETD
-120 ALESVDQLD
+120 ALESIDQLD

-139 VEAKAEPSL
+139 VEPETELSF
-148 INDRF
+148 INNSF
-153 TVMSLSTTSLLS
+153 VATPLMTTSLLLS
-165 VNSTTNIDVNNTDH
+165 STTDNGSNNTDH
-179 NQNNASGK
+179 NHNNASGK
-187 SNHEVKM
+187 PNHEVKM

-228 CSESIKIPD
+228 CSESIKIPE

-244 DEAQQLQGIPLQA
+244 DQAQQLQGIPLQA

-270 ATQAWSSGE
+270 AAQAWSSGE

-293 VNEPDIHA
+293 VNEPDINE

-343 TQVAETDWSVL
+343 ARVAETDWSVL

-386 QHHPH
+386 QYHAH
-391 LDRLL
+391 LDSLL
-396 PQWQVGSDDEMT
+396 LEWQVGSDDEMT

-426 AQVAIEAIE
+426 AQVAIETIE
-435 QEAELKQVAAKAY
+435 QEADLKQVAAKAY

-468 FWMGDGA
+468 FWIGDGA

-554 EIEPQLQQPHP
+554 EIEPQLQQLHP

-588 LWNKPVSVDVEG
+588 LWSTPVIADVEDVV
-600 LAHD
+600 HD

>member
-1 MSQTLTSDVQTAFL
+1 MSQTLAPEIQTAL
-15 NTLKQLL
+15 LKTLKQLL
-22 QDQTQQNPL
+22 QDQTQQPPL
-31 LLDGDSIDQLLSSK
+31 LLDGDSVDQLLNSK
-45 KIYNAYHDLAEQI
+45 KIYNAYYDLAEQI
-58 YELMGFQLEQS
+58 YALMGFQLEQS
-69 ASFQY
+69 AAFQH
-74 SLLQRILE
+74 SLLRCILE
-82 QGRLSV
+82 QGRLPI
-88 YISKAES
+88 YISNAEN
-95 INSAESTQPLFD
+95 INSAESSQPLFD
-107 HTQMALTPITEAD
+107 HTQMMQNPNTETD
-120 ALESVDQLD
+120 ALESIDQLD

-139 VEAKAEPSL
+139 VEPETELSF
-148 INDRF
+148 INNSF
-153 TVMSLSTTSLLS
+153 VATPLMTTSLLLS
-165 VNSTTNIDVNNTDH
+165 STTDNGSNNTDH
-179 NQNNASGK
+179 NHNNASGK
-187 SNHEVKM
+187 PNHEVKM

-228 CSESIKIPD
+228 CSESIKIPE

-244 DEAQQLQGIPLQA
+244 DQAQQLQGIPLQA

-270 ATQAWSSGE
+270 AAQAWSSGE

-293 VNEPDIHA
+293 VNEPDINE

-343 TQVAETDWSVL
+343 ARVAETDWSVL

-391 LDRLL
+391 LDSLL
-396 PQWQVGSDDEMT
+396 LQWQVGSDDEMT

-426 AQVAIEAIE
+426 AQVAIETIE

-554 EIEPQLQQPHP
+554 EIELQLQQPHP

-600 LAHD
+600 VAHD

>member
-1 MSQTLTSDVQTAFL
+1 MSQTLAPEIQTAL
-15 NTLKQLL
+15 LKTLKQLL
-22 QDQTQQNPL
+22 QDQTQQPSL
-31 LLDGDSIDQLLSSK
+31 LLDGDSVDQLLNNK
-45 KIYNAYHDLAEQI
+45 KIYNAYYDLAEQI
-58 YELMGFQLEQS
+58 YALMEFQLEQS
-69 ASFQY
+69 VAFQH
-74 SLLQRILE
+74 SLLRCILE
-82 QGRLSV
+82 RGRLPI
-88 YISKAES
+88 YISNAEN
-95 INSAESTQPLFD
+95 INSAESSQPLFD
-107 HTQMALTPITEAD
+107 HTQMMQNPDTETD
-120 ALESVDQLD
+120 ALESIDQLD

-139 VEAKAEPSL
+139 VEPETELSF
-148 INDRF
+148 INNSF
-153 TVMSLSTTSLLS
+153 VATPLMTTSLLLS
-165 VNSTTNIDVNNTDH
+165 STTDNGSNNTDH
-179 NQNNASGK
+179 NPNNASGK
-187 SNHEVKM
+187 PNHEVKM

-228 CSESIKIPD
+228 CSESIKIPE
-237 DLGIVFD
+237 DLGILFD
-244 DEAQQLQGIPLQA
+244 DQAQQLQGIPLQA

-270 ATQAWSSGE
+270 AAQAWSSGE

-293 VNEPDIHA
+293 VNEPDINE

-343 TQVAETDWSVL
+343 ARVAETDWSVL

-391 LDRLL
+391 LDSLL
-396 PQWQVGSDDEMT
+396 LQWQVGSDDEMT

-426 AQVAIEAIE
+426 AQVAIETIE
-435 QEAELKQVAAKAY
+435 QEADLKQVAAKAY

-468 FWMGDGA
+468 FWIGDGA

-554 EIEPQLQQPHP
+554 EIEPQLQQLHP

-588 LWNKPVSVDVEG
+588 LWSTPVIADVEDVV
-600 LAHD
+600 HD

>member
-1 MSQTLTSDVQTAFL
+1 
-15 NTLKQLL
+15 
-22 QDQTQQNPL
+22 
-31 LLDGDSIDQLLSSK
+31 
-45 KIYNAYHDLAEQI
+45 
-58 YELMGFQLEQS
+58 
-69 ASFQY
+69 
-74 SLLQRILE
+74 
-82 QGRLSV
+82 
-88 YISKAES
+88 
-95 INSAESTQPLFD
+95 
-107 HTQMALTPITEAD
+107 
-120 ALESVDQLD
+120 
-129 FLDELYLSPP
+129 
-139 VEAKAEPSL
+139 
-148 INDRF
+148 
-153 TVMSLSTTSLLS
+153 MSLSITSLLS
-165 VNSTTNIDVNNTDH
+165 VKSTTNIDSNNTDH

-187 SNHEVKM
+187 QNHEVKM

-228 CSESIKIPD
+228 CSESIKIPE

-270 ATQAWSSGE
+270 AAQAWSSGE
-279 VTFIITADPRSLWQ
+279 VTFIVTADPRSLWQ
-293 VNEPDIHA
+293 VNEPDINA

-314 TEHFNLAACSQRG
+314 TEYFNLAACSQRG

-343 TQVAETDWSVL
+343 ARVAETDWSVL

-378 KTLTDYLE
+378 RTLTDYLE
-386 QHHPH
+386 QHHLH
-391 LDRLL
+391 LDLL
-396 PQWQVGSDDEMT
+396 LQQWQVGSDDEMT

-509 FASRVNIGYYDDCEA
+509 FGSRVNIGYYDDCEA

-543 ANHEKWQALWQ
+543 ANHEKWQAFGKKLNHSYNSHTQIKLYWNGQSSLVQDIMMIVLWRFYG
-554 EIEPQLQQPHP
+554 ISL
-565 DQALLEWS
+565 
-573 KFFSAGHHDDRTLAI
+573 
-588 LWNKPVSVDVEG
+588 
-600 LAHD
+600 

>member
-1 MSQTLTSDVQTAFL
+1 MSQILTSDVQTAFL

-22 QDQTQQNPL
+22 QDQTQQKPL
-31 LLDGDSIDQLLSSK
+31 LLDDDFVDQLLSSK

-69 ASFQY
+69 AAFQHSF
-74 SLLQRILE
+74 LRRILE
-82 QGRLSV
+82 QGRLPIYS
-88 YISKAES
+88 ST
-95 INSAESTQPLFD
+95 SAGLHSTEQNQQRFD
-107 HTQMALTPITEAD
+107 YTQMMQNPSTETY
-120 ALESVDQLD
+120 ALESIDQLD

-139 VEAKAEPSL
+139 VGAEADPSF
-148 INDRF
+148 INDCF
-153 TVMSLSTTSLLS
+153 VATPLTTTSLLS
-165 VNSTTNIDVNNTDH
+165 VKSTTNIDAMNTDH

-187 SNHEVKM
+187 PNHEVKM

-228 CSESIKIPD
+228 RSESIKIPE

-314 TEHFNLAACSQRG
+314 TEYFNLAACSQRG

-343 TQVAETDWSVL
+343 ARVAETDWSVL

-396 PQWQVGSDDEMT
+396 QQWQVGSDDEMT

-426 AQVAIEAIE
+426 AQVAIETIE

>member
-1 MSQTLTSDVQTAFL
+1 MSQTLVPEIQTAL
-15 NTLKQLL
+15 LKTLKQLL
-22 QDQTQQNPL
+22 QDQTQQTPL
-31 LLDGDSIDQLLSSK
+31 LLDGDSIDQLLNSK
-45 KIYNAYHDLAEQI
+45 KIYNAYYDLAEQI
-58 YELMGFQLEQS
+58 YTLMGFQLEQS
-69 ASFQY
+69 AAFQH
-74 SLLQRILE
+74 SLLRCILE
-82 QGRLSV
+82 QGRLPI
-88 YISKAES
+88 YISNAEN
-95 INSAESTQPLFD
+95 INSAESSQPLFD
-107 HTQMALTPITEAD
+107 HTQMMQNPNNETD
-120 ALESVDQLD
+120 ALESIDQLD

-139 VEAKAEPSL
+139 VEPENELSF
-148 INDRF
+148 INNSF
-153 TVMSLSTTSLLS
+153 VATPLMTTSLLLS
-165 VNSTTNIDVNNTDH
+165 LTTDNGSNNTDH
-179 NQNNASGK
+179 NHNNASGK
-187 SNHEVKM
+187 PNHEVKM

-228 CSESIKIPD
+228 CSESIKIPE

-244 DEAQQLQGIPLQA
+244 DQAQQLQGIPLQA

-270 ATQAWSSGE
+270 AVQAWSSGE

-293 VNEPDIHA
+293 VNEPDINE

-343 TQVAETDWSVL
+343 ARVAETDWSVL

-373 VQSAA
+373 VQSVA

-391 LDRLL
+391 LDSLL
-396 PQWQVGSDDEMT
+396 LQWQVGSDDEMT

-426 AQVAIEAIE
+426 AQVAIETIE
-435 QEAELKQVAAKAY
+435 QEANLKQVAAKAY

-468 FWMGDGA
+468 FWIGDGA

-554 EIEPQLQQPHP
+554 EIEPQLQQLHP

-588 LWNKPVSVDVEG
+588 LWNKPVITDVEDVV
-600 LAHD
+600 HD

>member
-1 MSQTLTSDVQTAFL
+1 MSQTLTPDVQTAFL

-22 QDQTQQNPL
+22 QDQTQQNAL
-31 LLDGDSIDQLLSSK
+31 LLDDDSFDHLLKNK

-69 ASFQY
+69 SAFQH

-82 QGRLSV
+82 QGRLPIYA
-88 YISKAES
+88 YISAGLQ
-95 INSAESTQPLFD
+95 STEPNQQRFD
-107 HTQMALTPITEAD
+107 QIQMTLIPITEAD
-120 ALESVDQLD
+120 GLESVDQLD
-129 FLDELYLSPP
+129 FLDELYSSPI
-139 VEAKAEPSL
+139 EAATEPSF
-148 INDRF
+148 INDGF
-153 TVMSLSTTSLLS
+153 TAGPLSTTSLVLMS
-165 VNSTTNIDVNNTDH
+165 STANIDSNNTDH
-179 NQNNASGK
+179 NQNNPSGK
-187 SNHEVKM
+187 QNHEVKM

-228 CSESIKIPD
+228 CSESIKIPE

-244 DEAQQLQGIPLQA
+244 DQAQQLQGIPLQA

-293 VNEPDIHA
+293 VNEPDINA
-301 PYQKAHSDHQLIQ
+301 PYQKAHSDHQLIE
-314 TEHFNLAACSQRG
+314 TEYFNLAACSQRG

-343 TQVAETDWSVL
+343 ARVAETDWSVL

-364 YSRQGSLLA
+364 YSRQGSLLV

-396 PQWQVGSDDEMT
+396 QQWQVGSDDEMT

-426 AQVAIEAIE
+426 AQVAIESIE

-554 EIEPQLQQPHP
+554 EIEPQLQQPCP

-588 LWNKPVSVDVEG
+588 LWNKPVSVNVEG

>member
-1 MSQTLTSDVQTAFL
+1 MSQTLTPDVQTAFL
-15 NTLKQLL
+15 NTLEQLL
-22 QDQTQQNPL
+22 QDQTQQNHL
-31 LLDGDSIDQLLSSK
+31 LLDGDSVDQLLKSK
-45 KIYNAYHDLAEQI
+45 KIYNAYYDLAEQI
-58 YELMGFQLEQS
+58 YVLMGFQLEQS
-69 ASFQY
+69 PAFQH
-74 SLLQRILE
+74 SSLQRILE
-82 QGRLSV
+82 QGRLPLYAS
-88 YISKAES
+88 ISAGLDRTEP
-95 INSAESTQPLFD
+95 NQQQFD
-107 HTQMALTPITEAD
+107 HTQMMLNPINEGD
-120 ALESVDQLD
+120 ALESIDQLD
-129 FLDELYLSPP
+129 FLDELYLSAP
-139 VEAKAEPSL
+139 VDAETEPSL
-148 INDRF
+148 INDCF
-153 TVMSLSTTSLLS
+153 VAKPCSITPLLLSTTA
-165 VNSTTNIDVNNTDH
+165 NIDSSNTDH
-179 NQNNASGK
+179 KQNNPSGK
-187 SNHEVKM
+187 QNHEVKM

-228 CSESIKIPD
+228 CSESIKIPE

-257 GEFKLAFQYKNNE
+257 GEFKLAFQYKNSE
-270 ATQAWSSGE
+270 AAQAWSSGE
-279 VTFIITADPRSLWQ
+279 VTFIVTADPRSLWQ
-293 VNEPDIHA
+293 VNEPDINA

-314 TEHFNLAACSQRG
+314 TEYFNLVACSQRG

-343 TQVAETDWSVL
+343 ARVAETDWSLL

-364 YSRQGSLLA
+364 YSRQGSLLS

-378 KTLTDYLE
+378 RTLTDYLE
-386 QHHPH
+386 QHHLH
-391 LDRLL
+391 LDLL
-396 PQWQVGSDDEMT
+396 LQQWQVGSDDEMT
-408 KSVAQQIYKDFHD
+408 KSVAQQIYKDFHN

-426 AQVAIEAIE
+426 AQVAIETIE

-509 FASRVNIGYYDDCEA
+509 FGSRVNIGYYDDCEA

-588 LWNKPVSVDVEG
+588 LWNKPVSVGVEG

>member
-1 MSQTLTSDVQTAFL
+1 MSQTLTPDVQTAFL

-22 QDQTQQNPL
+22 QDQTQQNAL
-31 LLDGDSIDQLLSSK
+31 LLDSDSFDHLLKNK

-69 ASFQY
+69 SAFQH
-74 SLLQRILE
+74 SLLQHILE
-82 QGRLSV
+82 QGRLPIYAS
-88 YISKAES
+88 ISAGLDRTEP
-95 INSAESTQPLFD
+95 NQQRFD
-107 HTQMALTPITEAD
+107 QIQMTLISSTEAD
-120 ALESVDQLD
+120 GLESVDQLD
-129 FLDELYLSPP
+129 FLDELYSSPI
-139 VEAKAEPSL
+139 EAATEPSF
-148 INDRF
+148 INDGF
-153 TVMSLSTTSLLS
+153 TAGPLSTTSLVLMS
-165 VNSTTNIDVNNTDH
+165 STANIDSNNTDH
-179 NQNNASGK
+179 NQNNPSGK
-187 SNHEVKM
+187 QNHEVKM

-228 CSESIKIPD
+228 CSESIKIPE

-244 DEAQQLQGIPLQA
+244 DQAQQLQGIPLQA

-293 VNEPDIHA
+293 VNEPDINA
-301 PYQKAHSDHQLIQ
+301 PYQKAHSDHQLIE
-314 TEHFNLAACSQRG
+314 TEYFNLAACSQRG

-343 TQVAETDWSVL
+343 ARVAETDWSIL

-396 PQWQVGSDDEMT
+396 QQWQVGSDDEMT

-426 AQVAIEAIE
+426 AQAAIEAIE

-468 FWMGDGA
+468 FWVGDGA

-554 EIEPQLQQPHP
+554 EIEPQLQQPRP

-588 LWNKPVSVDVEG
+588 LWNKPVSVNVEG